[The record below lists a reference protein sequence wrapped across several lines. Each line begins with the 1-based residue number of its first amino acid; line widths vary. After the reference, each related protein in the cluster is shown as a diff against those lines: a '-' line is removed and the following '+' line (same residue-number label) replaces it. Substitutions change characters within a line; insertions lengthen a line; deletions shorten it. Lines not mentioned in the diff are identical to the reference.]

1 VTEITTKTP
10 RHQDEFDAV
19 LLIAFGGPNCLA
31 DVRPFLANV
40 VRGRPV
46 PPERIE
52 EVVKHYER
60 IGGRSPLTELTMRQ
74 ADGLRALL
82 QREGPRLPVYVGMR
96 NWDPYLRDTLA
107 AMQRDGVR
115 RAVGVI
121 LAAQQSDASWGRY
134 QRDVE
139 TARSELNR
147 DAPAVDF
154 APPWYDHPGF
164 IEAVTAQAA
173 SALPTDRRGSAHLIF
188 TAHSIP
194 TAMAQ
199 ASPYERQLH
208 AGAGAVAKR
217 LGFAEYL
224 VAYQSRSGNPREP
237 WLGPDIVDVVKEKAA
252 RGVHTLL
259 VVPIGFV
266 CDHVEV
272 LYDLDVEA
280 RQTAAALGVELV
292 RAPAVNDHPDFI
304 RTLAAVVA
312 AHVRQ

>member
-1 VTEITTKTP
+1 M
-10 RHQDEFDAV
+10 
-19 LLIAFGGPNCLA
+19 A

-40 VRGRPV
+40 LRGRPV

-74 ADGLRALL
+74 ADGLRVLL
-82 QREGPRLPVYVGMR
+82 QREGPRLPLYVGMR

-121 LAAQQSDASWGRY
+121 LAAQQSDAGWGRY

-139 TARSELNR
+139 TARSELNHN
-147 DAPAVDF
+147 APAVAF

-164 IEAVTAQAA
+164 LEAVTAQAER
-173 SALPTDRRGSAHLIF
+173 ALPADRRSGTHLIF

-194 TAMAQ
+194 TAMAE

-217 LGFAEYL
+217 LGFGEYL

-237 WLGPDIVDVVKEKAA
+237 WLGPDIVDAVKEKAA
-252 RGVHTLL
+252 RGVRTLL

-280 RQTAAALGVELV
+280 RQTAAALGVEFV
-292 RAPAVNDHPDFI
+292 RAPTVNDHPSFI
-304 RTLAAVVA
+304 RMLAAVIA
-312 AHVRQ
+312 AHVRR

>member
-1 VTEITTKTP
+1 MNT
-10 RHQDEFDAV
+10 FDAV
-19 LLIAFGGPNCLA
+19 LLIAFGGPNCMA

-46 PPERIE
+46 PPERLE
-52 EVVKHYER
+52 AVVKHYEL

-82 QREGPRLPVYVGMR
+82 QREGPRLAVYVGMR

>member
-1 VTEITTKTP
+1 MNT
-10 RHQDEFDAV
+10 FDAV
-19 LLIAFGGPNCLA
+19 LLIAFGGPNCMA

-46 PPERIE
+46 PPERLE
-52 EVVKHYER
+52 AVVKHYEL

-82 QREGPRLPVYVGMR
+82 QREGPRLAVYVGMR

-147 DAPAVDF
+147 NAPEVAF

-164 IEAVTAQAA
+164 LEAVTAQAER
-173 SALPTDRRGSAHLIF
+173 ALPADRRGGTHLIF

-194 TAMAQ
+194 TAMAE

-217 LGFAEYL
+217 LGFTEYL

-252 RGVHTLL
+252 RGVRTLL

-280 RQTAAALGVELV
+280 RQAAAALGVEFV
-292 RAPAVNDHPDFI
+292 RVPAVNDHPDFI
-304 RTLAAVVA
+304 RMLAAVVA